1 MKTDSNILETD
12 RLFVRRLTLDDAA
25 FILELVNDPD
35 WLRFIG
41 DRHVHSLDEARTY
54 LLNGPLAMYSRSGF
68 GLYAVVLKG
77 SGVPIGMC
85 GLIKREGLI
94 DVDLGFA
101 YLPEYRAQGYA
112 YEAAS
117 AVMAYG
123 RREFGLQR
131 IVAIT
136 SLDNVRSIQLLEK
149 LGFVF
154 EKIIQLSD
162 DGEELKLFAN
172 GVQPAA

>member
-1 MKTDSNILETD
+1 MTIFETD
-12 RLFVRRLTLDDAA
+12 RLSVRRLALDDAA

-54 LLNGPLAMYSRSGF
+54 LQNGPLAMYDRSGF

-77 SGVPIGMC
+77 HASPIGMC

-101 YLPEYRAQGYA
+101 YLPQYRAQGYGF
-112 YEAAS
+112 EAAA

-123 RREFGLQR
+123 RRTFGLKR
-131 IVAIT
+131 LVAIT
-136 SLDNVRSIQLLEK
+136 SLDNERSIRLLEK

-154 EKIIQLSD
+154 EKIIRLAN
-162 DGEELKLFAN
+162 DGEDLKLFA
-172 GVQPAA
+172 VEL

>member
-1 MKTDSNILETD
+1 MDTTILETD
-12 RLFVRRLTLDDAA
+12 RLSVRRLTLDDAA
-25 FILELVNDPD
+25 FILEMVNDPD

-41 DRHVHSLDEARTY
+41 DRHVHSLDEARAY
-54 LLNGPLAMYSRSGF
+54 LQNGPLAMYDRSGF

-77 SGVPIGMC
+77 SDLPIGMC
-85 GLIKREGLI
+85 GLIKREGLV

-101 YLPEYRAQGYA
+101 YLPQYRAQGYGF
-112 YEAAS
+112 EAAS

-123 RREFGLQR
+123 RHTFSLKR

-149 LGFVF
+149 LGFAF
-154 EKIIQLSD
+154 EKIIRLTAD
-162 DGEELKLFAN
+162 AEELKLFA
-172 GVQPAA
+172 AEA

>member
-1 MKTDSNILETD
+1 MTILETD
-12 RLFVRRLTLDDAA
+12 RLIVRGLTLDDAA

-41 DRHVHSLDEARTY
+41 DRHVHSLEEARTY
-54 LLNGPLAMYSRSGF
+54 LHNGPLAMYDRSGF

-77 SGVPIGMC
+77 HDLPIGLC
-85 GLIKREGLI
+85 GLIQRAGLI

-101 YLPEYRAQGYA
+101 YLPQYRAKGYA
-112 YEAAS
+112 FEAAA

-123 RREFGLQR
+123 RRTFGLKR

-136 SLDNVRSIQLLEK
+136 SLDNARSIYLLER
-149 LGFVF
+149 LGFAF
-154 EKIIQLSD
+154 ETIIRLTD
-162 DGEELKLFAN
+162 DGEELKLFA
-172 GVQPAA
+172 VDFP

>member
-1 MKTDSNILETD
+1 MTTVSTILETD
-12 RLFVRRLTLDDAA
+12 RLIVRRLTLDDAA

-41 DRHVHSLDEARTY
+41 DRHVHSLEEARTY
-54 LLNGPLAMYSRSGF
+54 LQNGPLAMYDRSGF
-68 GLYAVVLKG
+68 GLYAVMLKG
-77 SGVPIGMC
+77 SDLPIGMC

-101 YLPEYRAQGYA
+101 YLPQYRAQGYGF
-112 YEAAS
+112 EAAA

-123 RREFGLQR
+123 RRTFGLKR
-131 IVAIT
+131 MVAIT

-149 LGFVF
+149 LGFAF
-154 EKIIQLSD
+154 ETIIRLTD
-162 DGEELKLFAN
+162 DGEELKLFA
-172 GVQPAA
+172 AEA